1 MPQASS
7 PLKDTI
13 QDSIKSAM
21 RAKEKER
28 LATLRQITA
37 AIKQFEVDNRQ
48 DLDDDGII
56 TILTK
61 MCKQRRDSLSQFE
74 QAGRDDLAAVEI
86 AELAII
92 EEFMPTAMTEDE
104 IAAAIAD
111 AVAEAGAS
119 SPKEMGAVMNL
130 LRPKLQGR
138 ADMGAVSGLVKA
150 ALTA

>member
-1 MPQASS
+1 MPAESS
-7 PLKDTI
+7 PLKVTI
-13 QDSIKSAM
+13 QDHVKTAM
-21 RAKEKER
+21 RAKDRDR
-28 LATLRQITA
+28 LAVLRQITA
-37 AIKQFEVDNRQ
+37 AIKQFEIDNRE

-74 QAGRDDLAAVEI
+74 DAGRNDLAEIEI

-92 EEFMPTAMTEDE
+92 AEFMPEAMSDDD
-104 IAAAIAD
+104 IAKAIAD
-111 AVAEAGAS
+111 AIAESGATG
-119 SPKEMGAVMNL
+119 PRDMGSVMTI

-138 ADMGAVSGLVKA
+138 ADMGPVSGLVKA

>member
-1 MPQASS
+1 MPAKSS
-7 PLKDTI
+7 PLKVVI
-13 QDSIKSAM
+13 QDHVKVAM
-21 RAKEKER
+21 RAKDKDR

-37 AIKQFEVDNRQ
+37 AIKQFEVDNRE
-48 DLDDDGII
+48 DLDDAGII

-61 MCKQRRDSLSQFE
+61 MCKQRRDSLAQF
-74 QAGRDDLAAVEI
+74 QDAGRDDLAIIEI

-104 IAAAIAD
+104 IVSEIAT
-111 AVAEAGAS
+111 VIAELGATG
-119 SPKEMGAVMNL
+119 PKEMGNVIKAL
-130 LRPKLQGR
+130 QPKLLGR